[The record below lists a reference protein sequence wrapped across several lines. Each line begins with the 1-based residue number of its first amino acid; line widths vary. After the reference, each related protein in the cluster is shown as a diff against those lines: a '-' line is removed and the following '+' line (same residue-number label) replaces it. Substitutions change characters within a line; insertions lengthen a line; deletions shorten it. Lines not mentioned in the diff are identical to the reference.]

1 MRIQDFESHIVHHI
15 SRGLGIIEKAY
26 YKSNS
31 NKYYIEILFDNGHQ
45 SSFIFPD
52 CFEKFVKLDDEKAQ
66 QYVEQLIK
74 EKQEKLEQ
82 EKFEKERLRLE
93 EEQRKKEEYEYYIK
107 NKRKLEYIEQQH
119 LYFKTKH
126 EKEFPYST
134 FLVYQGKTWE
144 YELKD
149 QFLCI
154 WREYNRKVAF
164 WDIIQELKHQDI
176 LLHCRGQLLVA
187 ISRVTRE
194 AYESDTDSFG
204 ENIKSFKVD
213 YNAIFLDN
221 PVNLRLFREDIKNY
235 DEENKPKLSPFNK
248 YGLGNQGY
256 IYPIDR
262 DLAQAFVVEAVK
274 NNQNLLETNYIKEL
288 LELYT

>member
-1 MRIQDFESHIVHHI
+1 MKIQDFESHIVRHI
-15 SRGLGIIEKAY
+15 LLGLGIIEKAY
-26 YKSNS
+26 YEPNS
-31 NKYYIEILFDNGHQ
+31 NNYRIKVLFNSGHQ
-45 SSFIFPD
+45 SVFIFPD
-52 CFEKFVKLDDEKAQ
+52 CFEKLIRLDDEKAQ

-74 EKQEKLEQ
+74 EKYEKLKQEKL
-82 EKFEKERLRLE
+82 EKERLRLE

-107 NKRKLEYIEQQH
+107 NKRKLEYIKQQH

-134 FLVYQGKTWE
+134 FLVYQGKSWK

-149 QFLCI
+149 QILCI

-164 WDIIQELKHQDI
+164 WDIIQELKPLDI
-176 LLHCRGQLLVA
+176 LLHCQGQSLVA
-187 ISRVTRE
+187 ISRVSKE
-194 AYESDTDSFG
+194 AYESDTDSRG
-204 ENIKSFKVD
+204 DNIKSLKVD
-213 YNAIFLDN
+213 YDANLLDN
-221 PVNLRLFREDIKNY
+221 PVDLRLFREDIKNY
-235 DEENKPKLSPFNK
+235 DEENEPKLSPFNK

-274 NNQNLLETNYIKEL
+274 NNQGLLEVSYIKEL